1 MKLLISL
8 KKRVYCQGRAE
19 RVCLAAFREALLNAA
34 APQASPGERKGPGP
48 SVGTAPARTGPGQ
61 ERGDPLLEHVCKKL
75 GCSERGLSAA
85 HPPKACRMIGEG
97 ARPSTRALLGAS
109 GRWFPDV
116 PRALQE
122 PEKQAA
128 APRLLTGPFPHT
140 GSQGCRALVACLS
153 PKQTE
158 CILHFHDNLF
168 SALLGKEKAQ
178 RDVLLQS
185 ARSDTS
191 VSALK
196 PAASIPFAAHVSAAS
211 PVFPCSVLT
220 PFKKIIIMEACS
232 SPASFPK
239 QPRR

>member
-48 SVGTAPARTGPGQ
+48 GVGTALARTGPGQ
-61 ERGDPLLEHVCKKL
+61 ERGDLLLEDVCKKL

-85 HPPKACRMIGEG
+85 HPPRACRVIGEG
-97 ARPSTRALLGAS
+97 ARHGTRALLEV
-109 GRWFPDV
+109 V
-116 PRALQE
+116 PRRSSSAAGAGETRLQLPVSLQGLFPTQALKAVGPLLLASAQN
-122 PEKQAA
+122 
-128 APRLLTGPFPHT
+128 RLNVFYISMTIH
-140 GSQGCRALVACLS
+140 S
-153 PKQTE
+153 
-158 CILHFHDNLF
+158 LHF
-168 SALLGKEKAQ
+168 LGRRKHTAH
-178 RDVLLQS
+178 VPLQS

-196 PAASIPFAAHVSAAS
+196 PSASIPFAAHVSAAS

-220 PFKKIIIMEACS
+220 PFKKIIIMEACC

-239 QPRR
+239 QPCR